1 MLDNNAEK
9 YYNKNI
15 IYAVLLPRKPK
26 GRNSMDLDKL
36 KGLRRNLLLLSL
48 LELVF
53 GLFMIIMN
61 DNSLEIMIVAMGVVA
76 ASYGIV
82 NFFAWLIKKEK
93 DNSASAVLILVL
105 GILAGAM
112 LIVFRDKITPFFTLT
127 AGILAGIFGII
138 KFPNMVSIKKAGF
151 SKWWVILLLIFI
163 IVGMG
168 IIIGLNAL
176 NAAFTSSIASVLLGV
191 ALVLGSAADIF
202 AMAGTSDVQKQLLA
216 IEGEVEVESE
226 KMIEE
231 KK

>member
-1 MLDNNAEK
+1 MGK
-9 YYNKNI
+9 SI
-15 IYAVLLPRKPK
+15 IIKVYRYRRCRKRRRPK
-26 GRNSMDLDKL
+26 GRCGMDLEKL

-48 LELVF
+48 LELIF
-53 GLFMIIMN
+53 GLFMIIMK
-61 DNSLEIMIVAMGVVA
+61 DNSLEILIVVMGVIA

-93 DNSASAVLILVL
+93 DNSTSAVLILVL
-105 GILAGAM
+105 GLITGAM
-112 LIVFRDKITPFFTLT
+112 LVFFRKSITPFFTLVSGIF
-127 AGILAGIFGII
+127 AGILGVV
-138 KFPNMVSIKKAGF
+138 KLPNMVSIKKAGF
-151 SKWWVILLLIFI
+151 DKWWVILLLMFV

-176 NAAFTSSIASVLLGV
+176 NEGFAGGLASILLGV
-191 ALVLGSAADIF
+191 ALVLASAADIF

-216 IEGEVEVESE
+216 IEGEVEVEAD